1 MRAAVSEPILALR
14 NIAKSYGGIVAVRDI
29 SFAVKAGEVCGV
41 IGPNG
46 AGKSTLFDLISGATA
61 PSGGAVYFHA
71 ADVSDLPMYRRA
83 RGGIARTFQLANTF
97 VSLTVEDNILVGAE
111 DHRRRNLLQAATHLG
126 AYRRSLA
133 EARERAHA
141 IMQIVGIADLARM
154 PAARLTFGQQ
164 RLVSLARALAGNAQ
178 LLLLDEPAAGLSAG
192 EVERLCDAIARA
204 QQNGATVLII
214 EHNVKLIM
222 RICAH
227 VIVMHLGEKIGDGT
241 PEEVQNSEQ
250 VVEAYLGA

>member
-1 MRAAVSEPILALR
+1 
-14 NIAKSYGGIVAVRDI
+14 
-29 SFAVKAGEVCGV
+29 
-41 IGPNG
+41 
-46 AGKSTLFDLISGATA
+46 
-61 PSGGAVYFHA
+61 
-71 ADVSDLPMYRRA
+71 
-83 RGGIARTFQLANTF
+83 
-97 VSLTVEDNILVGAE
+97 
-111 DHRRRNLLQAATHLG
+111 
-126 AYRRSLA
+126 
-133 EARERAHA
+133 
-141 IMQIVGIADLARM
+141 MQIVGIADLAGM

-204 QQNGATVLII
+204 RAKRCDRADHRAQCKTDYAHL
-214 EHNVKLIM
+214 
-222 RICAH
+222 RAH